1 MYYPVTALLVDLQLP
16 YLSPTITLRIHCV
29 FQLPQLVIILK
40 TFCLFSSVSLAH
52 SHKGERQR

>member
-29 FQLPQLVIILK
+29 SSSLNWLLSLKLSVYLVL
-40 TFCLFSSVSLAH
+40 SL
-52 SHKGERQR
+52 